1 MDPETRRK
9 IEETVLDILRKA
21 NVEEMTEFEVRLA
34 ASKRLGIDL
43 FEPQRKGLVR
53 SVVEN
58 FLLSTMEDE
67 EGRGG
72 DGKLADSNVREETKE
87 VEQEEEDEEQE
98 TRLKKEVND
107 GGDRVVCK
115 LSNKRRVVIQDFRG
129 KTLVSIREFYEK
141 DGKQIPTAKGISL
154 STEQWSAFRKSV
166 PAIEEA
172 VSKMELKLRSHLD
185 GKQTEDVCNSV
196 SDLASQ
202 EVVAIATHRFYG
214 KNYRC
219 WAQQMEIF
227 LKQSKIAY
235 VLTDPC
241 PSVSLGREATAEEI
255 ARAKHDELKWVND
268 DCICRSN
275 ILSSL
280 SDPLF
285 YQYSKRAG
293 SAKELWEE
301 LKLVYLYE
309 EFGTKRSQVK
319 NYIEFQMVEER
330 PVVEQVQEF
339 NNIADAIVAAGMSID
354 ENFHVSVI
362 ISKLPPSWKDFCIKL
377 MREEYLPFRKLMDHL
392 RIEEECRSQEKQRES
407 STLLGDHNIRK
418 FIPNSRDLKPP
429 GMRWNRRES
438 EMDGRP
444 KFCHNCGKKGHISRN
459 CRAKFVKEN
468 NENRDVDN
476 GSMPAVTE
484 V

>member
-1 MDPETRRK
+1 M
-9 IEETVLDILRKA
+9 
-21 NVEEMTEFEVRLA
+21 
-34 ASKRLGIDL
+34 
-43 FEPQRKGLVR
+43 
-53 SVVEN
+53 
-58 FLLSTMEDE
+58 
-67 EGRGG
+67 
-72 DGKLADSNVREETKE
+72 
-87 VEQEEEDEEQE
+87 
-98 TRLKKEVND
+98 
-107 GGDRVVCK
+107 
-115 LSNKRRVVIQDFRG
+115 
-129 KTLVSIREFYEK
+129 
-141 DGKQIPTAKGISL
+141 
-154 STEQWSAFRKSV
+154 
-166 PAIEEA
+166 
-172 VSKMELKLRSHLD
+172 
-185 GKQTEDVCNSV
+185 

-214 KNYRC
+214 KNYHC

-241 PSVSLGREATAEEI
+241 PSVSLGREATTEEI
-255 ARAKHDELKWVND
+255 ARAKHDVLKWVND

-377 MREEYLPFRKLMDHL
+377 MRDEYLPFRKLMDHL

-407 STLLGDHNIRK
+407 STLLGDHEIRK
-418 FIPNSRDLKPP
+418 FVPNSRDLKPP
-429 GMRWNRRES
+429 GMRWSRRES

-468 NENRDVDN
+468 NESRDVDN

-484 V
+484 VNMV

>member
-1 MDPETRRK
+1 
-9 IEETVLDILRKA
+9 
-21 NVEEMTEFEVRLA
+21 
-34 ASKRLGIDL
+34 
-43 FEPQRKGLVR
+43 
-53 SVVEN
+53 
-58 FLLSTMEDE
+58 
-67 EGRGG
+67 
-72 DGKLADSNVREETKE
+72 
-87 VEQEEEDEEQE
+87 
-98 TRLKKEVND
+98 
-107 GGDRVVCK
+107 
-115 LSNKRRVVIQDFRG
+115 
-129 KTLVSIREFYEK
+129 
-141 DGKQIPTAKGISL
+141 
-154 STEQWSAFRKSV
+154 
-166 PAIEEA
+166 
-172 VSKMELKLRSHLD
+172 
-185 GKQTEDVCNSV
+185 
-196 SDLASQ
+196 
-202 EVVAIATHRFYG
+202 
-214 KNYRC
+214 
-219 WAQQMEIF
+219 MEIF

-241 PSVSLGREATAEEI
+241 PSVSLGREATTEEI
-255 ARAKHDELKWVND
+255 ARAKHDQLKWVND

-339 NNIADAIVAAGMSID
+339 NNIADAIVAAGMLVD

-407 STLLGDHNIRK
+407 SALLGDHDIWK
-418 FIPNSRDLKPP
+418 FRPNSRDLKPP
-429 GMRWNRRES
+429 GMQWNRRES

-444 KFCHNCGKKGHISRN
+444 KICHNCGKKGHISRN

-468 NENRDVDN
+468 NENRDADN
-476 GSMPAVTE
+476 GSMPAVSE